1 MANNNES
8 SPQKEELVKVEA
20 EKDVIESSATHSE
33 STPSGAAKKKSSGN
47 GLLWFV
53 VIILATML
61 KGKDR

>member
-33 STPSGAAKKKSSGN
+33 STPSSAAKRN
-47 GLLWFV
+47 RREMVYCGLL
-53 VIILATML
+53 
-61 KGKDR
+61 